1 MLMKKR
7 WTVLVMSLLLGF
19 AGSVLADTADTANAL
34 DAIKRHA
41 SAAHSDA
48 VLVQRE
54 GQLLLQGGTS
64 GIREPIHVMSATK
77 SVLALAIGLLLDDGR
92 LESIDT
98 PVSTIYPEWRQGRKR
113 DITVRM
119 LLDHTSGLQNV
130 PNAGA
135 ELEDA
140 PDLVK
145 LALAAELAADPGTT
159 FAYNNKATNLLSG
172 IVQQLAGMPLDEYLN
187 DRLFKPLGINGYT
200 WMKDESGTPMG
211 MAGLSLSA
219 TDLAAIGQLMLDD
232 GVAPSGRRLMSQRSV
247 ALLTAE
253 SARSPEVGL
262 LWWRIPQWE
271 GYRLA
276 EQAASRLAERCV
288 QGDVSKALLAA
299 AGRSFNSKAEL
310 SASLA
315 EQLGPNW
322 IQQYS
327 EQITGRGLKLTDL
340 FDVQRGPIAA
350 YAANGYLG
358 QHLVIV
364 PEQRLVAVR
373 LIHRRDDHA
382 APLDDFA
389 TFPADVLRLAE
400 TLAPAA
406 AGGR

>member
-1 MLMKKR
+1 MKKK
-7 WTVLVMSLLLGF
+7 WTVLVMSLLLGCV
-19 AGSVLADTADTANAL
+19 GPVLANTADAL
-34 DAIKRHA
+34 DALERHA

-48 VLVQRE
+48 VLVQQE
-54 GQLLLQGGTS
+54 GHLLLQGGAS
-64 GIREPIHVMSATK
+64 GIRESIHLMSATK

-92 LESIDT
+92 LASIDT
-98 PVSTIYPEWRQGRKR
+98 PVSTVYPEWRQGRKR

-135 ELEDA
+135 ELEGA
-140 PDLVK
+140 PNLVK

-172 IVQQLAGMPLDEYLN
+172 IVQELAGMPVDEYLN
-187 DRLFKPLGINGYT
+187 DTLFKPLGITGHT
-200 WMKDESGTPMG
+200 WMRDESGTPMG

-219 TDLAAIGQLMLDD
+219 TDLAALGQLMLDG
-232 GVAPSGRRLMSQRSV
+232 GVAPSGRRLMSEHSV
-247 ALLTAE
+247 ALLTTE
-253 SARSPEVGL
+253 SARSPDVGL

-271 GYRLA
+271 RYRLT
-276 EQAASRLAERCV
+276 EHAASRLTERGV
-288 QGDVSKALLAA
+288 SGDVSQAMLAA
-299 AGRSFNSKAEL
+299 DGRSFNSKTEL
-310 SASLA
+310 LA
-315 EQLGPNW
+315 FLADQLGPNW
-322 IQQYS
+322 PQQYS

-364 PEQRLVAVR
+364 PEQKLVAVR

-382 APLDDFA
+382 APLDDYA

-400 TLAPAA
+400 TLVPTAA
-406 AGGR
+406 DG

>member
-1 MLMKKR
+1 MAKK
-7 WTVLVMSLLLGF
+7 WTVLVMSLLLCC
-19 AGSVLADTADTANAL
+19 AGPVLAHTADAL
-34 DAIKRHA
+34 AAIEHHA

-48 VLVQRE
+48 VLVQRD
-54 GQLLLQGGTS
+54 GQLLLQGGAS
-64 GIREPIHVMSATK
+64 GVREPIHLMSATK

-92 LESIDT
+92 LASIDT
-98 PVSTIYPEWRQGRKR
+98 PVSAIYPEWRQGRKR

-135 ELEDA
+135 ELEGA

-172 IVQQLAGMPLDEYLN
+172 IIQQLSGRAVDEYLN
-187 DRLFKPLGINGYT
+187 DALFKPLGITSHT
-200 WMKDESGTPMG
+200 WMKDESGTPLG

-219 TDLAAIGQLMLDD
+219 TDLAAIGQLMLD
-232 GVAPSGRRLMSQRSV
+232 GGMAPSGRRLMSERSV
-247 ALLTAE
+247 SLLTAE
-253 SARSPEVGL
+253 SARSPDVGL

-271 GYRLA
+271 RYRLA
-276 EQAASRLAERCV
+276 EQAPSRLAERGV
-288 QGDVSKALLAA
+288 RGDVSKALLSA
-299 AGRSFNSKAEL
+299 AGRTFDSKAEL
-310 SASLA
+310 FAFLA
-315 EQLGPNW
+315 EQLGPHW
-322 IQQYS
+322 PQQYG
-327 EQITGRGLKLTDL
+327 EQITGRGLKLADL

-382 APLDDFA
+382 APLDDYP

-400 TLAPAA
+400 TLVPAA

>member
-1 MLMKKR
+1 MKKR

>member
-1 MLMKKR
+1 MKKT
-7 WTVLVMSLLLGF
+7 WTALVMSLLLGC
-19 AGSVLADTADTANAL
+19 AGPVLANSADAL
-34 DAIKRHA
+34 AAIKRHA

-48 VLVQRE
+48 VLVQQD
-54 GQLLLQGGTS
+54 GQLLLQDGAS
-64 GIREPIHVMSATK
+64 GIGEPIHLMSATK
-77 SVLALAIGLLLDDGR
+77 SILALAIGLLLDDGR
-92 LESIDT
+92 LASIDT
-98 PVSTIYPEWRQGRKR
+98 PVSAIYPEWRQGRKR
-113 DITVRM
+113 NITVRM

-135 ELEDA
+135 ELEGA

-145 LALAAELAADPGTT
+145 LALAAELATDPGTA

-172 IVQQLAGMPLDEYLN
+172 IVLQLAGVPVDEYLN
-187 DRLFKPLGINGYT
+187 DRLFQPLDITGYA
-200 WMKDESGTPMG
+200 WMKDESGTPLG

-219 TDLAAIGQLMLDD
+219 TDLAAIGQLMLEG
-232 GVAPSGRRLMSQRSV
+232 GVAPSGQRLMSERSV

-271 GYRLA
+271 RYRLA
-276 EQAASRLAERCV
+276 EHAASRLAERNV
-288 QGDVSKALLAA
+288 PGDVSKAVLAA
-299 AGRSFNSKAEL
+299 AGRTFDSKAEL
-310 SASLA
+310 FALLA
-315 EQLGPNW
+315 EQLGPDW
-322 IQQYS
+322 PQQYG
-327 EQITGRGLKLTDL
+327 EHITRRGLKLADL
-340 FDVQRGPIAA
+340 FDVQRGPLAA

-382 APLDDFA
+382 APLDDYA

-400 TLAPAA
+400 ALAPAV